1 MLHFPPMLRNQVILL
16 LLLGCAWATS
26 SGASGIVDEGCVNGQ
41 RVKRRARPGRVRLQ
55 RFLLERLGTSQSD
68 ELETILYMQFIKS
81 ILEMILSRRHS
92 ADKG

>member
-41 RVKRRARPGRVRLQ
+41 RVKRRARPGRVRLTQ
-55 RFLLERLGTSQSD
+55 PAPLLTEYAHCTPW
-68 ELETILYMQFIKS
+68 
-81 ILEMILSRRHS
+81 
-92 ADKG
+92 